1 MPASDVDLTDYKYKT
16 GEIMMQKKKLL
27 LSVVIAAIIVGGF
40 AGCGGIAF
48 GKESNEIAAQK
59 TVDEQGTISLGM
71 VDTGSEAYVTPEM
84 YGAVGDGITDD
95 YQAVQAAIDSGKTV
109 LFPADKTYYVSRPI
123 IIDANQQHI
132 ECDAVIRSDAEYA
145 VEIHSAVYSRL
156 YFARI
161 ENTNGGCIHITETK
175 GDESMAYTKLGF
187 GVLIAETEC
196 IRIDTANG
204 RWCNENQFECGQ
216 FRAGTYAVYA
226 DDRSNDSVDYSC
238 IEGNAFYNA
247 GIEGTEQGFFL
258 GRVVNTYII
267 NPRHA
272 ESKHLVTTAG
282 KCSINLLL
290 KNVATEEKI
299 RLSEETNGTMI
310 CSEYYEQASGG
321 RIDGSFFYS
330 IVNGKIMNTGHSL
343 YYNTASAGG
352 AYDLSDTQFSECPTA
367 INVDADTLSINLNE
381 CYGTINGINSIWIC
395 ANETSQRELVVKKEG
410 REIAK
415 IGSEVPDYAWIRL
428 DWIPGADIWRGT
440 VLEEY
445 R

>member
-1 MPASDVDLTDYKYKT
+1 MP
-16 GEIMMQKKKLL
+16 IKKLL
-27 LSVVIAAIIVGGF
+27 LSIVIVVLVVGGLSS
-40 AGCGGIAF
+40 C
-48 GKESNEIAAQK
+48 ESTSPEKVTYELSAPDVQ
-59 TVDEQGTISLGM
+59 
-71 VDTGSEAYVTPEM
+71 AYVTPEM
-84 YGAVGDGITDD
+84 YGAAGDGKTDD
-95 YQAVQAAIDSGKTV
+95 YQAIQAAIDSGRAV
-109 LFPADKTYYVSRPI
+109 WFPAEKIYYVSHPI
-123 IIDANQQHI
+123 TIDSHQQHI
-132 ECDAVIRSDAEYA
+132 ECDAIIRSDAEYA
-145 VEIHSAVYSRL
+145 VEIHTAVYSRL

-161 ENTNGGCIHITETK
+161 ENTKGGCIHIKETK
-175 GDESMAYTKLGF
+175 DDESMAYTKLGF

-258 GRVVNTYII
+258 GRVTNTYII

-290 KNVATEEKI
+290 KNIATEEEI

-310 CSEYYEQASGG
+310 CTEYYKQDSGG
-321 RIDGSFFYS
+321 EIDGSFFYS
-330 IVNGKIMNTGHSL
+330 IINGQIMNTGHSV
-343 YYNTASAGG
+343 YHNTVHEAGV
-352 AYDLSDTQFSECPTA
+352 YDLSDTMFSECPTA
-367 INVDADTLSINLNE
+367 INADVNTKAINLNA
-381 CYGTINGINSIWIC
+381 CYGTVNGINSIWIC
-395 ANETSQRELVVKKEG
+395 VNETSKRDLVIKKEG

-415 IGSEVPDYAWIRL
+415 FGKDIPDYSWVRL

-445 R
+445 Q